1 MQALDGSIHFS
12 ASDLLGHIN
21 CRYLTNLD
29 LKVVKG
35 ILVKPTIRDPGLD
48 VLIERGRRHEQSY
61 LEHLQK
67 DRGSSYLDRWCRCE
81 CDVGGQTLAAIK
93 TGLPTKECL
102 PGLLHLLTSCRLLNR
117 PPPDVRL
124 WHKCEVLTGSGNV
137 CCLG

>member
-81 CDVGGQTLAAIK
+81 CDVARRLRLSKRA
-93 TGLPTKECL
+93 CL
-102 PGLLHLLTSCRLLNR
+102 PRNAFLVYSTY
-117 PPPDVRL
+117 
-124 WHKCEVLTGSGNV
+124 
-137 CCLG
+137 

>member
-48 VLIERGRRHEQSY
+48 VLIERAAAGCPPLADFVAE
-61 LEHLQK
+61 
-67 DRGSSYLDRWCRCE
+67 
-81 CDVGGQTLAAIK
+81 VG
-93 TGLPTKECL
+93 
-102 PGLLHLLTSCRLLNR
+102 
-117 PPPDVRL
+117 
-124 WHKCEVLTGSGNV
+124 
-137 CCLG
+137 

>member
-48 VLIERGRRHEQSY
+48 VLIERGRRRMSAFGTKPTSTGNGEVSAS
-61 LEHLQK
+61 
-67 DRGSSYLDRWCRCE
+67 RGKADMTR
-81 CDVGGQTLAAIK
+81 
-93 TGLPTKECL
+93 TGC
-102 PGLLHLLTSCRLLNR
+102 HFR
-117 PPPDVRL
+117 V
-124 WHKCEVLTGSGNV
+124 
-137 CCLG
+137 